1 MVWVA
6 LKEARKTKANLATS
20 WLDIANAYGSVL
32 QKLIIFAF
40 QRYGIPPK
48 WINLIMLEFFIKLID
63 GATNESFMN

>member
-6 LKEARKTKANLATS
+6 LKEACKTKANLATS

-40 QRYGIPPK
+40 QRYSIP
-48 WINLIMLEFFIKLID
+48 LIMSEFFIKLID